1 MPGGARD
8 DADRATIRR
17 ITSEILAAVNTS
29 DHERL
34 LAVWVDD
41 GVLMPPNR
49 PAVQGR
55 EALERHFREVFTER
69 RFRFSFTLG
78 DVQLA
83 GDVAFERLA
92 YAASVWPTGGDQAVD
107 DAGKGLHVYRRQPDG
122 GWKLVL
128 DIWNSDRPSSA

>member
-8 DADRATIRR
+8 DADRAAIRR
-17 ITSEILAAVNTS
+17 VTSEILAAVNAS
-29 DHERL
+29 DRGRL
-34 LAVWVDD
+34 LAVWADD

-55 EALERHFREVFTER
+55 DALERHFREVFAER

-78 DVQLA
+78 DVELA

-92 YAASVWPTGGDQAVD
+92 YAASAWPTGGGPAVD

-128 DIWNSDRPSSA
+128 DIWNSDGRSPT

>member
-1 MPGGARD
+1 MPEGARD
-8 DADRATIRR
+8 AADRASIRR

-29 DHERL
+29 DPGRL
-34 LAVWVDD
+34 LAVWADD
-41 GVLMPPNR
+41 GVLMPPDR

-55 EALERHFREVFTER
+55 DALERHFREVFVER
-69 RFRFSFTLG
+69 GFSFSLG

-92 YAASVWPTGGDQAVD
+92 YTASAWPAGGGQAMD

-122 GWKLVL
+122 AWKLAL
-128 DIWNSDRPSSA
+128 DIWNSDGQASA